1 MTSEAEELVPDEP
14 LEPLL
19 DALDEDVRPESRETS
34 RANLGV
40 YLKEIGQIP
49 LLSREEEAALA
60 RRVRAGDAAA
70 KQRLTESNLRLVVQ
84 IARRY
89 MNRGLPL

>member
-40 YLKEIGQIP
+40 YLKEIGHETIFYWYVTACIFVS
-49 LLSREEEAALA
+49 LLVYALMRET
-60 RRVRAGDAAA
+60 RYSGTMDHAG
-70 KQRLTESNLRLVVQ
+70 
-84 IARRY
+84 
-89 MNRGLPL
+89 